1 MVVFILS
8 IKADL
13 EGVASVRF
21 VPGSNLCLS
30 VRNPLND
37 YEVREKVVI
46 ESDALLE
53 EQPKEPSKHHPK
65 SDHHR
70 SDHSYHEPVC
80 HFALKWEGATQRSTI
95 QVILPPNANTN
106 TTSSDGEEEQDD
118 ETAPTPAKRKSKNNK
133 ASRSN
138 NSNSTVSERLSS
150 DLTVSGEFVPM
161 LALECHGVE
170 PYAFHPMGGE
180 FLVTNNVGVE
190 YSPEQVDLST
200 GYWREFDMASG
211 TTSITK
217 FESKFV

>member
-1 MVVFILS
+1 MVVFVLS

-21 VPGSNLCLS
+21 VPGSNLCFS

-53 EQPKEPSKHHPK
+53 EQPEQPSKHHPK

-95 QVILPPNANTN
+95 QVILPPNTSTT
-106 TTSSDGEEEQDD
+106 TTSEDD
-118 ETAPTPAKRKSKNNK
+118 DDDVTTPAAKPKSKNK

-138 NSNSTVSERLSS
+138 STVSATLS

-180 FLVTNNVGVE
+180 FLVTNNAGVQ
-190 YSPEQVDLST
+190 YSPEDVDLST
-200 GYWREFDMASG
+200 GYWREYDMASG

-217 FESKFV
+217 FESNLV

>member
-1 MVVFILS
+1 MVVFVLS

-21 VPGSNLCLS
+21 VPGSNLCVS

-53 EQPKEPSKHHPK
+53 EQPEQPSKHHPK

-95 QVILPPNANTN
+95 QVILPPSS
-106 TTSSDGEEEQDD
+106 TSEEEQDD
-118 ETAPTPAKRKSKNNK
+118 DNADDVTPKQKSKKNK
-133 ASRSN
+133 ASRST
-138 NSNSTVSERLSS
+138 STVSATLS

-161 LALECHGVE
+161 LAMECHGVE

-180 FLVTNNVGVE
+180 FLVTNTAGVE
-190 YSPEQVDLST
+190 YSPDDVDLST
-200 GYWREFDMASG
+200 GYWREYDMASG

-217 FESKFV
+217 FESKLV